1 MIDPFAVERVE
12 GVRAITVSDN
22 AIRRIEAILKM
33 ENTSNQALR
42 VTVSGGG
49 CSGYQYA
56 FSLDESVATDDS
68 VFERS
73 GVKVVIDNMSLDLL
87 TGSEIDYVE
96 DLIGSY
102 FQVQNPNATA
112 SCGCGTSFAIG

>member
-68 VFERS
+68 VFER
-73 GVKVVIDNMSLDLL
+73 GGIKVVIDNMSLDLL

>member
-1 MIDPFAVERVE
+1 MIDPFAIERVE

-56 FSLDESVATDDS
+56 FSLDESVAADDS
-68 VFERS
+68 VFERG

-102 FQVQNPNATA
+102 FQVRNPNATA

>member
-68 VFERS
+68 VFERG
-73 GVKVVIDNMSLDLL
+73 GVKVVIDNISLDLL

-102 FQVQNPNATA
+102 FQVRNPNATA

>member
-56 FSLDESVATDDS
+56 FSLDESVAADDS
-68 VFERS
+68 VFERG